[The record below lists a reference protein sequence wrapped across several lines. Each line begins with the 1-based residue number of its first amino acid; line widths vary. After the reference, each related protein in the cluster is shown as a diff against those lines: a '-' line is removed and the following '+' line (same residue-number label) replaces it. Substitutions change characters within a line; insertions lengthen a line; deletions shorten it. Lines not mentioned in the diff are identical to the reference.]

1 MAIIT
6 IQGAEEK
13 RLKIHYEVDTSLA
26 PIGAGGMGQV
36 MRGMRVDETT
46 GVKRPAAIKFMF
58 DDLPES
64 AIERTRRE
72 ASVQIKNENLVEMF
86 GFIEVETTDAAGAV
100 HKRYHVASEL
110 LTGVMLHDLMRGK
123 TTDAD
128 GNEMPFAREIYRQY
142 SCERMRF
149 ATFIISKLLLG
160 VMALHDAGYIH
171 RDIDP
176 SNVMITADGKVKLID
191 FGICK
196 KLDELG
202 SSDRHLTTAGQ
213 FMGKAAYA
221 APELVMGDVAHQD
234 PTTDLYAIGIML
246 FELITGKVPFEGA
259 THEVLARQ
267 LKEKVNVKEI
277 ADKTMRA
284 IILKATAKKQNERYA
299 SAAEFRVAL
308 EQFTRSSIV
317 PSAGHTGRTN
327 PGTST
332 PAVVAAAG
340 MDDKKKKLL
349 IYGGV
354 AAAVAVIIGCAVTF
368 MSSKNSEAEAQAAAE
383 LHERVEARRAE
394 IADLILD
401 SSEVT
406 SELDSLTGMEIPTAG
421 LLIRQ
426 ARLQLAS
433 ASTAGDGVATLRKVA
448 DKKMHSSAEAL
459 ALLAALNSRS
469 SALDPAILTA
479 TESIFTQRDYQ
490 EAHRL
495 NQTALSLDSANYKAL
510 YEVALDYMAGDSRGI
525 VERDLNKT
533 ATMLRK
539 ARKIASDAGDNEFV
553 RIIDAPL
560 GQLKQAGVL
569 KD

>member
-13 RLKIHYEVDTSLA
+13 RLKIHYEVDTALP

-36 MRGMRVDETT
+36 MRGVRVDETN

-86 GFIEVETTDAAGAV
+86 GFIEVETTDPQGAV

-128 GNEMPFAREIYRQY
+128 GNEMPFAANLYRQY
-142 SCERMRF
+142 SCERLKF
-149 ATFIISKLLLG
+149 ATFIISKLLSG

-202 SSDRHLTTAGQ
+202 TADRHLTTAGQ

-221 APELVMGDVAHQD
+221 APELVMGDVSHQD

-246 FELITGKVPFEGA
+246 FELITGNVPFEGP

-267 LKEKVNVKEI
+267 LKEKVNVKGI
-277 ADKTMRA
+277 ADKYMRN
-284 IILKATAKKQNERYA
+284 IILKATAKKQNERYG
-299 SAAEFRVAL
+299 SAAEFRVAI
-308 EQFTRSSIV
+308 EQFSRNSLVTA
-317 PSAGHTGRTN
+317 PGHTGRTN
-327 PGTST
+327 PGVTN
-332 PAVVAAAG
+332 PGVKAIVAA
-340 MDDKKKKLL
+340 DDKKKKMMLF
-349 IYGGV
+349 GGI
-354 AAAVAVIIGCAVTF
+354 AAAVAIIIGCVVMFRSNA
-368 MSSKNSEAEAQAAAE
+368 EAEAKAQADAE
-383 LHERVEARRAE
+383 LQARVDARLAE

-401 SSEVT
+401 SPEVKT
-406 SELDSLTGMEIPTAG
+406 ELDTLTEMQIPTAG
-421 LLIRQ
+421 YLINS
-426 ARLQLAS
+426 AKEKLTN
-433 ASTAGDGVATLRKVA
+433 ASTAGEGVATLRKVA
-448 DKKMHSSAEAL
+448 DKNMRSSAEAL

-469 SALDPAILTA
+469 QALDSTTLTA
-479 TESIFTQRDYQ
+479 TETLFKGRDYQ
-490 EAHRL
+490 TAHRL
-495 NQTALSLDSANYKAL
+495 NQTALSLDSANYRAL

-525 VERDLNKT
+525 VERDLSKT
-533 ATMLRK
+533 ASMLTK
-539 ARKIASDAGDNEFV
+539 AREIALKAGDNDFV
-553 RIIDAPL
+553 KHIDTPL
-560 GQLKQAGVL
+560 NQLKQAGIA
-569 KD
+569 K